1 MMCIQSGETQPKVSV
16 SLYGL
21 DIGEGSEDEWDAQD
35 LPLTPFRWMEGKKVQ
50 METIKAVWQGNSN
63 YIFLMPFH
71 VCFRKPTWKRSSPD
85 FQSHLPSFWNSM
97 CLTLIINMDSRA
109 LKLRGHYS
117 FYFTETI
124 AGRLKSVP
132 SMQLT
137 WRHLGLV
144 WGVLFL
150 CVGVGG
156 EEAGR
161 VIYLFDFV
169 NRSCKAIWNIHAE
182 LSEKPV
188 SVLFTAQ

>member
-21 DIGEGSEDEWDAQD
+21 DIEEGSEDEWDAQD

-97 CLTLIINMDSRA
+97 GLTLIINMDSRA
-109 LKLRGHYS
+109 LKLRALFFLLHWNNCWKAQVSAFNAVDLEASGS
-117 FYFTETI
+117 
-124 AGRLKSVP
+124 
-132 SMQLT
+132 
-137 WRHLGLV
+137 GLRGFV
-144 WGVLFL
+144 SL
-150 CVGVGG
+150 CGCGG